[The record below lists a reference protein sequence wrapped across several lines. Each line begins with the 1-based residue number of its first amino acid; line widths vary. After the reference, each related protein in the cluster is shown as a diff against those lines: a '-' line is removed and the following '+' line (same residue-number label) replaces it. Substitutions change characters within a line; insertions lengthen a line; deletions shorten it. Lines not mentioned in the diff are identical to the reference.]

1 MAAFI
6 DNLKY
11 RYKTASMPM
20 KLVYI
25 NIAVFL
31 LLRIAGVVCFFAG
44 IDPMSF
50 LRWIELPSSVSGLMS
65 APWTILTYMVSH
77 YDVMHILFNM
87 LVLYW
92 FGIMFLDYFTPK
104 QFVGLYILGGVGGGV
119 LYLLAYILPTLAG
132 AHTWLI
138 GASASV
144 MAIVIAISM
153 KAPHYKMNLLFLGSI
168 SLKWIAIV
176 YVVIDVLSITGE
188 NMGGH
193 IAHLGGA
200 LTGVMFTMLINR
212 RMDITAPI
220 NKVIDFI
227 ADTVDSLAQKRA
239 KKANSAQHNGA
250 KNEAPRNASRRPSG
264 VMSEAD
270 EATLDIILDKIKK
283 SGYASLT
290 EDEKRRLFKVSK
302 NN

>member
-1 MAAFI
+1 
-6 DNLKY
+6 
-11 RYKTASMPM
+11 MPM

-92 FGIMFLDYFTPK
+92 FGVMFLDYFTPK

-119 LYLLAYILPTLAG
+119 LYLLAYLLPTLSG

>member
-1 MAAFI
+1 
-6 DNLKY
+6 
-11 RYKTASMPM
+11 MPM

-31 LLRIAGVVCFFAG
+31 MLRIAGVVCFFAG
-44 IDPMSF
+44 INPMMF
-50 LRWIELPSSVSGLMS
+50 LKWIELSSSIDIL
-65 APWTILTYMVSH
+65 AHTPWAICTYMVAH
-77 YDVMHILFNM
+77 YDVLHILFNM

-92 FGIMFLDYFTPK
+92 FGIMFMDYFTPK

-119 LYLLAYILPTLAG
+119 LYLLAFLLPSLNSI
-132 AHTWLI
+132 HTWLI

-153 KAPHYKMNLLFLGSI
+153 KAPHYKMNLLFLGSV
-168 SLKWIAIV
+168 SLKWIAIA
-176 YVVIDVLSITGE
+176 YVALDLLSISGD

-200 LTGVMFTMLINR
+200 ITGATFAFLINR
-212 RMDITAPI
+212 RIDITTPI
-220 NKVIDFI
+220 NWVIDHI
-227 ADTVDSLAQKRA
+227 TNTIDSLGKKSFKKNGEPTSLKNTKKTTSQKTTR
-239 KKANSAQHNGA
+239 Q
-250 KNEAPRNASRRPSG
+250 PSG
-264 VMSEAD
+264 IMSQED

-283 SGYASLT
+283 SGYTSLT
-290 EDEKRRLFKVSK
+290 EEEKRRLFQVSK